1 MKNIT
6 TLLIAFL
13 LCMLF
18 TAATASAQRWTYPG
32 NIYSHL
38 QTGHGLT
45 MHDLAGKSQAE
56 AERLHDSLHNAN
68 RSSGVIQKSYRLRA
82 GFTRPA
88 PRVLTSGPFS
98 FRRR

>member
-1 MKNIT
+1 MKNLT

-18 TAATASAQRWTYPG
+18 TAATVSAQRWTYPG
-32 NIYSHL
+32 EIHSHL
-38 QTGHGLT
+38 ASGHGVNAQGMT
-45 MHDLAGKSQAE
+45 TEQ

-68 RSSGVIQKSYRLRA
+68 RSSGVVQRAYRARSGLSRSL
-82 GFTRPA
+82 
-88 PRVLTSGPFS
+88 PRVLTHGPFS